1 MFFLDHTVLT
11 QDRNLIFCVV
21 EGFARTRSTMD
32 ASIISDSGRDQ
43 PHQHFRFFDLPS
55 ELRLKVLGMV
65 LLTDRTID
73 LDPLNHRSA
82 VRRLNVFLT
91 SHQLHEEAYRV
102 FYSGHTFR
110 ILPTHG
116 RFFGNKIEPL
126 LSRLPSRYR
135 AAMISL
141 ELRLGPGWSKPPKS
155 WRINDRLGL
164 ENATSVR
171 TLKVFV
177 EIDPSSDIFKGFRV
191 AKDFFTD
198 FSGALLEG
206 VIERLPNLKQIQFD
220 AYPSV
225 SRNGA
230 LLRRL
235 VKEAEEGCMKIAWS
249 SNRDWEND
257 LDGVVGRMKCM
268 GLNDNM
274 LMIHGMRYDDDSE

>member
-1 MFFLDHTVLT
+1 MEAP
-11 QDRNLIFCVV
+11 I
-21 EGFARTRSTMD
+21 
-32 ASIISDSGRDQ
+32 ASNSNVGPPR
-43 PHQHFRFFDLPS
+43 QHFRFFDLPS

-82 VRRLNVFLT
+82 SQRLNVFLT
-91 SHQLHEEAYRV
+91 SHQFHEEAYRV

-116 RFFGNKIEPL
+116 RFFGNKTEPL
-126 LSRLPSRYR
+126 LSRLSARYR
-135 AAMISL
+135 AALVSL

-155 WRINDRLGL
+155 WRINDHLGL
-164 ENATSVR
+164 EDATAVR

-177 EIDPSSDIFKGFRV
+177 EVDPSSDIFKGFRV

-206 VIERLPNLKQIQFD
+206 VIERLRRLEQVEFD

-225 SRNGA
+225 LRDGA

-235 VKEAEEGCMKIAWS
+235 VKEAKQGGVRIAWS
-249 SNRDWEND
+249 SNRDWDND
-257 LDGVVGRMKCM
+257 LGGIVGRMKCL

-274 LMIHGMRYDDDSE
+274 LMIHGMRYDNESE

>member
-1 MFFLDHTVLT
+1 
-11 QDRNLIFCVV
+11 
-21 EGFARTRSTMD
+21 MD
-32 ASIISDSGRDQ
+32 ASTISDSDVDR
-43 PHQHFRFFDLPS
+43 PRQHFHFFNLPS

-82 VRRLNVFLT
+82 LQRLNVFLT
-91 SHQLHEEAYRV
+91 SHRFHEEAYRV

-126 LSRLPSRYR
+126 LSRLPPRYR
-135 AAMISL
+135 AAMVSL

-155 WRINDRLGL
+155 WRITDRLGL
-164 ENATSVR
+164 GDATAVR

-177 EIDPSSDIFKGFRV
+177 EVDPSSDIFKGFRV
-191 AKDFFTD
+191 TKDFFTD
-198 FSGALLEG
+198 FSGTLLEG
-206 VIERLPNLKQIQFD
+206 VIERLKSLEQIEFD

-230 LLRRL
+230 LLGRL
-235 VKEAEEGCMKIAWS
+235 VKEADKAGAKIAWS
-249 SNRDWEND
+249 SNRNWDNEI
-257 LDGVVGRMKCM
+257 GGMVGRLKCL
-268 GLNDNM
+268 GFNDNM
-274 LMIHGMRYDDDSE
+274 FMIHGMRYDDEVSYYMYHSRRQRYAT

>member
-1 MFFLDHTVLT
+1 MEALT
-11 QDRNLIFCVV
+11 SSEPSVSEPFR
-21 EGFARTRSTMD
+21 
-32 ASIISDSGRDQ
+32 
-43 PHQHFRFFDLPS
+43 QHFRFFDLPY
-55 ELRLKVLGMV
+55 ELRLKVLGMI

-73 LDPLNHRSA
+73 LDPLNYRSA
-82 VRRLNVFLT
+82 SKRLNIFLT
-91 SHQLHEEAYRV
+91 SHQFHEEAYRV

-126 LSRLPSRYR
+126 LSRLSPRYR
-135 AAMISL
+135 AALVSL

-155 WRINDRLGL
+155 WRITEKVGL
-164 ENATSVR
+164 EDAAAVR

-177 EIDPSSDIFKGFRV
+177 EVDPSSDVFKGFRV

-198 FSGALLEG
+198 FSGTLLEG
-206 VIERLPNLKQIQFD
+206 VIERLENLEQIEFD

-225 SRNGA
+225 TRDGA

-235 VKEAEEGCMKIAWS
+235 VKEAKARGIRIRWS
-249 SNRDWEND
+249 SNRNWDND
-257 LDGVVGRMKCM
+257 LGGIVDRMKCL

-274 LMIHGMRYDDDSE
+274 LMIHGMRYDDESE